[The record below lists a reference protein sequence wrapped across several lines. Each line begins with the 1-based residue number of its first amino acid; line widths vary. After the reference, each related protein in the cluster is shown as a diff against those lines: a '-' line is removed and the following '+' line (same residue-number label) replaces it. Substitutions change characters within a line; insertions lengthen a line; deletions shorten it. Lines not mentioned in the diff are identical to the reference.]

1 MKNKILTIIIP
12 SYNVSSYIEKTLNT
26 FAAEEIIDDL
36 QILIVNDGSLD
47 NTEEIALKY
56 NKLYPESFFVIS
68 KENGGHGSTINT
80 GIKMAKGKYIKVVDG
95 DDWVDTN
102 ELISFISELKK
113 LDSDLILTPFTRVY
127 VDKNESAIVDI
138 PNLIANKTYY
148 IEEIILN
155 LKDSL
160 QMHSITFKTSI
171 LKKIQPLDEHC
182 FYVDQEYVLF
192 PLEYVKTA
200 IYVPF
205 NVYQY
210 RLGIQEQ
217 SVNWNNLQKNRYMH
231 KRVIES
237 VLQQFNNYNTDDN
250 LKKFINYRI
259 QKLCERQIQIY
270 LSLPTS
276 NGVKEELKTFLNNV
290 RESSES
296 IYNNIPG
303 KKAFV
308 LRTFGINCYP
318 VLSRIMKWRLK

>member
-36 QILIVNDGSLD
+36 QILVVNDGSAD

-102 ELISFISELKK
+102 ELISFVSELKK

-127 VDKNESAIVDI
+127 VDKNELAIVDI
-138 PNLIANKTYY
+138 PNLIANKTYD

-200 IYVPF
+200 IFIPF

-217 SVNWNNLQKNRYMH
+217 SVNWYNLQKNRYMH

-276 NGVKEELKTFLNNV
+276 NDVKEELKTFLNDV

-308 LRTFGINCYP
+308 LRTFGIKCYP
-318 VLSRIMKWRLK
+318 VLARIMKWSLK